1 VDDDP
6 NAREILHDYL
16 TYWGM
21 RGRTSASSE
30 QALEL
35 LNADAQTDPY
45 AVAIVDLA
53 MPGTDGMRFGKKI
66 RESAALKNTKLIL
79 ATAFDKPGIGEEAIS
94 LGFDA
99 YLTKPSRPP
108 PADTKIT
115 KAFARSYRDPRH
127 GQIAYSRSW
136 FEGHLSNSVCQRY
149 ERDLLG
155 DRDCRSSWRLGC
167 SFQSCAEARTRV

>member
-1 VDDDP
+1 
-6 NAREILHDYL
+6 
-16 TYWGM
+16 M
-21 RGRTSASSE
+21 
-30 QALEL
+30 EL

-99 YLTKPSRPP
+99 YLTKPVRQSELFDAIASVLLESRPP